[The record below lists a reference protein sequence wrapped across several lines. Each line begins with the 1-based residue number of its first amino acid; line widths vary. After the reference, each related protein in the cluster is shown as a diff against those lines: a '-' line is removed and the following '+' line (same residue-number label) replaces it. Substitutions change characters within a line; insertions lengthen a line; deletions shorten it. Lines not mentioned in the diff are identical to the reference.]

1 LHAVHGRALLLVGQL
16 SLQALQAGD
25 RHWDLDRRLDP
36 RVERLEQNFD
46 AAIAA
51 ERPEDVKLPRSCRL
65 IGFHAGQSLLGC

>member
-1 LHAVHGRALLLVGQL
+1 MRGCALLLVGQL

-36 RVERLEQNFD
+36 RVERLERNFD

-51 ERPEDVKLPRSCRL
+51 ERPEDVKLPRSCGL
-65 IGFHAGQSLLGC
+65 IGFHVGQSLLCC